1 MRSGTH
7 SGLSASSRT
16 HDTVTSRRLTGDV
29 AIRQE
34 VRGRLMVSRGN
45 NEISRKTHAMSAS
58 EVSECPGGESST
70 AA

>member
-7 SGLSASSRT
+7 GGLSASSRT
-16 HDTVTSRRLTGDV
+16 HDTVASRRLTGDV

-34 VRGRLMVSRGN
+34 VKGRLRVSRGS
-45 NEISRKTHAMSAS
+45 NEISRKTHAMSTS
-58 EVSECPGGESST
+58 EVSECLGGESST